1 MIEINY
7 SLTKEQSRIRIWR
20 CGALVVMLPSNYMIA
35 GSIRTCA
42 AIYKVSSSKIAI
54 A

>member
-20 CGALVVMLPSNYMIA
+20 CGALVVMLPSKQLYNCGFDSHVRCYIQ
-35 GSIRTCA
+35 GELF
-42 AIYKVSSSKIAI
+42 
-54 A
+54 